1 MVEGLV
7 DVLVLCVR
15 ILGVEDGV
23 GLGVWGPEGRRGWDG
38 RRVEI
43 RRGMMMWGGVVIGCA
58 VIVMEGLGEG

>member
-15 ILGVEDGV
+15 IVGVEDGV
-23 GLGVWGPEGRRGWDG
+23 GLGVGGPEGRRGGDG

-43 RRGMMMWGGVVIGCA
+43 RRGTMMWGGVVIGCA
-58 VIVMEGLGEG
+58 VIVIEGGREG